1 MNGHAAHALAALPER
16 FAQRREQRAGLG
28 LHVPLVCFQVHAA
41 RCRQGAGK
49 AGSGQLERD
58 QVAPVSGGP
67 VQPFYL
73 HELGPRHRQRG
84 IGQPDIAHHRAAAE
98 VVAPAQ
104 LPARHAAH
112 LLVVPVVV
120 DDPGV
125 GGKVGAALELPV
137 HRAVPEQRVQ
147 RPVGGGPA
155 DLEGVLTLCFQTLGR
170 PAATGYFEAGTINA
184 QSGVL
189 DIDVARKQGKSAP
202 AALPLSAQQGLEP
215 QFHVGVVQA
224 QVEAGAFINQV
235 YAAQAQH
242 HASGPDIHAGAA
254 DLQAAHSG
262 RPERAAHALRRD
274 RVTAAQPRQQRL
286 SKQRWTENHQQREQ
300 RQDGQQQPPAPAAA
314 DGRGRLWI
322 QLGGDAHRKPDGIT
336 SWTLLDTNTLTRA
349 V

>member
-1 MNGHAAHALAALPER
+1 VG
-16 FAQRREQRAGLG
+16 
-28 LHVPLVCFQVHAA
+28 
-41 RCRQGAGK
+41 
-49 AGSGQLERD
+49 
-58 QVAPVSGGP
+58 GGP
-67 VQPFYL
+67 VQPFHL
-73 HELGPRHRQRG
+73 HKLSPRHRQRG
-84 IGQPDIAHHRAAAE
+84 IGQPDVAHHRAAAE
-98 VVAPAQ
+98 AVAPAQ

-125 GGKVGAALELPV
+125 GGEVGAALELPV

-170 PAATGYFEAGTINA
+170 PAATGHLKAGTVDA
-184 QSGVL
+184 QPGVL
-189 DIDVARKQGKSAP
+189 DVDIAGQQGE
-202 AALPLSAQQGLEP
+202 AASTALGLPAQQGLEP

-224 QVEAGAFINQV
+224 QVKAGAFINQV

-254 DLQAAHSG
+254 DPQAAYGG
-262 RPERAAHALRRD
+262 RPQRAVHPLRRD

-286 SKQRWTENHQQREQ
+286 AEQRWPEDQQQREQ
-300 RQDGQQQPPAPAAA
+300 RQHGQQQPPAPAAA

-322 QLGGDAHRKPDGIT
+322 QLGSDAHRKPDGIT
-336 SWTLLDTNTLTRA
+336 LWTLFDTNTLTRA